1 LALILSLVG
10 CAATWMVDDCGG
22 ANFTRLQDAI
32 DNASAGDPIPVYGS
46 IYHEDVNV
54 EKQLTRYEVELYEL
68 PVIPDK
74 EKRLL

>member
-1 LALILSLVG
+1 MALILSLVG

-22 ANFTRLQDAI
+22 ANFTSLQDAI
-32 DNASAGDPIPVYGS
+32 DKASAGDAILDGS
-46 IYHEDVNV
+46 TYHENVNV
-54 EKQLTRYEVELYEL
+54 DNLLTRYEVELYEL